1 MNMQKKA
8 DTSVPIHPILQS
20 RWSPRSFEPQATIST
35 EEMTAF
41 LEAARWA
48 PSSYN
53 FQPWRFIISRQGD
66 ANFKKICEALSGFN
80 QVWAPT
86 ASALVAVIVEQKTE
100 GHIFPPIA
108 LFDTGLAVSQLTIEA
123 HHRGFIVH
131 QMIGFDKEK
140 MNTTFDISGQ
150 RDCIVILAIGRQSQA
165 ENLPE
170 GQARERESLP
180 RERKQLSELIIA
192 GEL

>member
-1 MNMQKKA
+1 MQKKA
-8 DTSVPIHPILQS
+8 DTSVPIHPILES
-20 RWSPRSFEPQATIST
+20 RWSPRAFDGQANIST
-35 EEMTAF
+35 EEMTAL

-66 ANFKKICEALSGFN
+66 DNFKKICEALSGFN

-100 GHIFPPIA
+100 GHIYPPIA

-140 MNTTFDISGQ
+140 MNSTFDISGQ
-150 RDCIVILAIGRQSQA
+150 RDCIVILAIGRQGSP

-170 GQARERESLP
+170 GQARDREVLP
-180 RERKQLSELIIA
+180 RERHQLSDLIIA
-192 GEL
+192 GDL

>member
-1 MNMQKKA
+1 MQKKA
-8 DTSVPIHPILQS
+8 DTSVPIHPILES
-20 RWSPRSFEPQATIST
+20 RWSPRAFDAQATVSA

-53 FQPWRFIISRQGD
+53 FQPWRFIISRRGD
-66 ANFKKICEALSGFN
+66 VVFEKICEALSGFN

-86 ASALVAVIVEQKTE
+86 ASALIAVVVEQKTE

-108 LFDTGLAVSQLTIEA
+108 LFDAGLAVSQLTIEA

-131 QMIGFDKEK
+131 QMIGFDKVK
-140 MNTTFDISGQ
+140 INNTFDISGQ
-150 RDCIVILAIGRQSQA
+150 RDCIVILAVGRQGPA

-170 GQARERESLP
+170 GPARDREVLP
-180 RERKQLSELIIA
+180 RERYPLSDLIIQ
-192 GEL
+192 GDL

>member
-1 MNMQKKA
+1 MQKKA
-8 DTSVPIHPILQS
+8 NTSVPIHPILQS
-20 RWSPRSFEPQATIST
+20 RWSPRSFDPTALIST
-35 EEMTAF
+35 EDMTAL

-53 FQPWRFIISRQGD
+53 FQPWRFIISRRGD
-66 ANFKKICEALSGFN
+66 ETFQKICEAISGFN
-80 QVWAPT
+80 QVWAPN

-100 GHIFPPIA
+100 GHIYPPIA

-140 MNTTFDISGQ
+140 MNSTFDISGQ
-150 RDCIVILAIGRQSQA
+150 RDCIVILAIGRQGPA

-170 GQARERESLP
+170 GQARDREVLP
-180 RERKQLSELIIA
+180 RERHQLSDLIIA
-192 GEL
+192 GDL

>member
-1 MNMQKKA
+1 MQKKA
-8 DTSVPIHPILQS
+8 DTSVPIHPILES
-20 RWSPRSFEPQATIST
+20 RWSPRAFDGQATIST
-35 EEMTAF
+35 EEMTAL

-66 ANFKKICEALSGFN
+66 ANFKKICATLSGFN

-86 ASALVAVIVEQKTE
+86 ASALVAVIVEQKAE
-100 GHIFPPIA
+100 GHIYPPIA
-108 LFDTGLAVSQLTIEA
+108 LFDTGLAVSQLTVEA
-123 HHRGFIVH
+123 HHRGLIVH

-150 RDCIVILAIGRQSQA
+150 RDCIVILAIGRQGPA

-170 GQARERESLP
+170 GQARDREVLP
-180 RERKQLSELIIA
+180 RERQPLSELIIV
-192 GEL
+192 GDL

>member
-1 MNMQKKA
+1 MQKKA
-8 DTSVPIHPILQS
+8 DTSVPIHPILES
-20 RWSPRSFEPQATIST
+20 RWSPRAFDAQATISA

-53 FQPWRFIISRQGD
+53 FQPWRFIISRRGD
-66 ANFKKICEALSGFN
+66 VVFERICEALSGFN

-86 ASALVAVIVEQKTE
+86 ASALIAVVVEQKTE

-108 LFDTGLAVSQLTIEA
+108 LFDAGLAVSQLTIEA

-131 QMIGFDKEK
+131 QMIGFDKVK
-140 MNTTFDISGQ
+140 MNNTFDISGQ
-150 RDCIVILAIGRQSQA
+150 RDCIVILAVGRQGPA

-170 GQARERESLP
+170 GSARDRELLP
-180 RERKQLSELIIA
+180 RERYPLSDLIIQ
-192 GEL
+192 GDL

>member
-1 MNMQKKA
+1 MQKKA
-8 DTSVPIHPILQS
+8 DTSVPIHPILES
-20 RWSPRSFEPQATIST
+20 RWSPRAFDAQATISA

-53 FQPWRFIISRQGD
+53 FQPWRFIISRRGD
-66 ANFKKICEALSGFN
+66 VVFKRICEALSGFN

-86 ASALVAVIVEQKTE
+86 ASALIAVVVEQKTE

-108 LFDTGLAVSQLTIEA
+108 LFDAGLAVSQLTIEA

-131 QMIGFDKEK
+131 QMIGFDKVK
-140 MNTTFDISGQ
+140 MNNTFDISGQ
-150 RDCIVILAIGRQSQA
+150 RDCIVILAVGRQGPA

-170 GQARERESLP
+170 GSARDRELLP
-180 RERKQLSELIIA
+180 RERYPLSDLIIQ
-192 GEL
+192 GDL

>member
-1 MNMQKKA
+1 MQKKA
-8 DTSVPIHPILQS
+8 DTSVPIHPILES
-20 RWSPRSFEPQATIST
+20 RWSPRAFDAQATVSA

-53 FQPWRFIISRQGD
+53 FQPWRFIISRRGD
-66 ANFKKICEALSGFN
+66 VVFEKICEALSGFN

-86 ASALVAVIVEQKTE
+86 ASALIAVVVEQKTE

-108 LFDTGLAVSQLTIEA
+108 LFDAGLAVSQLTIEA

-131 QMIGFDKEK
+131 QMIGFDKVK
-140 MNTTFDISGQ
+140 INNTFDISGQ
-150 RDCIVILAIGRQSQA
+150 RDCIVILAVGRQGPA

-170 GQARERESLP
+170 GPARDREVLP
-180 RERKQLSELIIA
+180 RERHPLSDLIIQ
-192 GEL
+192 GDL

>member
-1 MNMQKKA
+1 
-8 DTSVPIHPILQS
+8 
-20 RWSPRSFEPQATIST
+20 
-35 EEMTAF
+35 MTAL

-48 PSSYN
+48 ASSYN
-53 FQPWRFIISRQGD
+53 FQPWRFIISRRRDETFQ
-66 ANFKKICEALSGFN
+66 KICEAISGFN
-80 QVWAPT
+80 QVWAPN

-100 GHIFPPIA
+100 GHIYPPIA

-140 MNTTFDISGQ
+140 MNKTFDISGQ
-150 RDCIVILAIGRQSQA
+150 RDCIVVLAIGRQGAA

-170 GQARERESLP
+170 GQAREREVLP
-180 RERKQLSELIIA
+180 RERFPLSDLIIS
-192 GEL
+192 GDL

>member
-1 MNMQKKA
+1 MQKKA
-8 DTSVPIHPILQS
+8 ETSVPIHPILTE
-20 RWSPRSFEPQATIST
+20 RWSPRSFDPTALIST
-35 EEMTAF
+35 EDMTAL

-48 PSSYN
+48 ASSYN
-53 FQPWRFIISRQGD
+53 FQPWRFIISRRRDETFQ
-66 ANFKKICEALSGFN
+66 KICEAISGFN
-80 QVWAPT
+80 QVWAPN

-100 GHIFPPIA
+100 GHIYPPIA

-150 RDCIVILAIGRQSQA
+150 RDCIVVLAIGRQGPA

-170 GQARERESLP
+170 GQAREREVLP
-180 RERKQLSELIIA
+180 RERFPLSDLIIS
-192 GEL
+192 GDL

>member
-1 MNMQKKA
+1 MQKKA
-8 DTSVPIHPILQS
+8 DTSVPIHPILES
-20 RWSPRSFEPQATIST
+20 RWSPRAFDGQATIST
-35 EEMTAF
+35 EEMTAL

-66 ANFKKICEALSGFN
+66 DNFKKICSTLSGFN

-100 GHIFPPIA
+100 GHIYPPIA
-108 LFDTGLAVSQLTIEA
+108 LFDTGLAVSQLTVEA
-123 HHRGFIVH
+123 HHRGLIVH

-140 MNTTFDISGQ
+140 MNATFDISGQ
-150 RDCIVILAIGRQSQA
+150 RDCIVILAIGRQGPA

-170 GQARERESLP
+170 GQAREREVLP
-180 RERKQLSELIIA
+180 RERNQLSDLIIA
-192 GEL
+192 GDL

>member
-8 DTSVPIHPILQS
+8 NTSVPIHPILES
-20 RWSPRSFEPQATIST
+20 RWSPRAFDSQATVST

-53 FQPWRFIISRQGD
+53 FQPWRFIVSRRED

-80 QVWAPT
+80 QVWAPM

-100 GHIFPPIA
+100 GHIYPPIA
-108 LFDTGLAVSQLTIEA
+108 LFDTGLAVSQLTVEA

-140 MNTTFDISGQ
+140 MNSTFDISGQ
-150 RDCIVILAIGRQSQA
+150 RDCIVILAIGRQGPP

-170 GQARERESLP
+170 GQARDREVLP
-180 RERKQLSELIIA
+180 RERHQLSELIIA
-192 GEL
+192 GDL